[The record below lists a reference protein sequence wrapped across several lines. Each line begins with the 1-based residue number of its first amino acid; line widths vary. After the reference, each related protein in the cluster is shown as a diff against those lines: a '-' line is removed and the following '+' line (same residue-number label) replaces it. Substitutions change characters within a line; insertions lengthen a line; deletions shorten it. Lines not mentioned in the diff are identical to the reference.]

1 MTFLTGSSLVSP
13 ELKQSA
19 TMWPGQEL
27 LALGERIGIV
37 NTGLPE
43 DVFSKCLVE
52 TRCHSSDK
60 AQEETSCAICL
71 VSNSCING
79 D

>member
-19 TMWPGQEL
+19 MWPGQEL

>member
-1 MTFLTGSSLVSP
+1 
-13 ELKQSA
+13 
-19 TMWPGQEL
+19 
-27 LALGERIGIV
+27 
-37 NTGLPE
+37 LPE